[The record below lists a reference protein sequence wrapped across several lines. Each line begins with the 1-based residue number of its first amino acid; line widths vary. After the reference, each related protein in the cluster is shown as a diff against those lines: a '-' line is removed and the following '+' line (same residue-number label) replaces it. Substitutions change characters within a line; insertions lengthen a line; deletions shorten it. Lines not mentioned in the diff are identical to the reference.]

1 MKILIVNDDSVN
13 ASQLLPLIKWCQKLG
28 QVTTIVPKQEQ
39 SGKSQSI
46 ELHKAF
52 QVKQVE
58 LEPGIWAYTVDSS
71 PADCVRFGILGLKM
85 KFDLVIS
92 GINRGFNMGR
102 DIMYS
107 GTAGAVFEAVSLGV
121 KAVAISTG
129 PEFYD
134 RATEPLDQ
142 VLDFFLRHRLM
153 EKCDLYNV
161 NVVPDAK
168 GIRITRQGGH
178 FYSDDFVHQGNDMYL
193 PVGKRVYE
201 NQKDLTIDSD
211 CVIAGYI
218 SIMPL
223 TIDRADVPVYRELE
237 YLNELESAPV

>member
-1 MKILIVNDDSVN
+1 MRILITNDDSIN
-13 ASQLLPLIKWCQKLG
+13 AKQLLPLIRWCQKLG
-28 QVTTIVPKQEQ
+28 EVTVIVPKYEQ

-46 ELHKAF
+46 ELHKPF
-52 QVKQVE
+52 QIKQVM
-58 LEPGIWAYTVDSS
+58 LEDVPVTTVDSS
-71 PADCVRFGILGLKM
+71 PADCIRYAVLGLK
-85 KFDLVIS
+85 KTYDLVIS

-107 GTAGAVFEAVSLGV
+107 GTAGGVFEAVSLGL

-134 RATEPLDQ
+134 RAIEPLDQ
-142 VLDFFLRHRLM
+142 VLEFFKAHKLM
-153 EKCDLYNV
+153 DICDLYNV

-178 FYSDDFVHQGNDMYL
+178 FYSDDFLHQGNDMYM
-193 PVGKRVYE
+193 PHGKCVYK
-201 NQKDLTIDSD
+201 NVHDLTLDTD
-211 CVIAGYI
+211 CVMSGYI

-223 TIDRADVPVYRELE
+223 TIDRANMVVYDQLTA
-237 YLNELESAPV
+237 LNEQ

>member
-1 MKILIVNDDSVN
+1 MRILLVNDDSIS
-13 ASQLLPLIKWCQKLG
+13 AAQLIPLIQWCQKLG
-28 QVTTIVPKQEQ
+28 EVTTVVPKYEQ

-46 ELHKAF
+46 ELHKPF
-52 QVKQVE
+52 EIKQVA
-58 LEPGIWAYTVDSS
+58 LEPGITVYTVDSS
-71 PADCVRFGILGLKM
+71 PADCVRYAVLGM
-85 KFDLVIS
+85 KQKYDLVIS

-107 GTAGAVFEAVSLGV
+107 GTAGAVFEAVSLGL

-134 RATEPLDQ
+134 RAIEPLDQ
-142 VLDFFLRHRLM
+142 VLDFFRAHKLM
-153 EKCDLYNV
+153 DLCSLYNV

-178 FYSDDFVHQGNDMYL
+178 FYSDDFVHEGNDMYM
-193 PVGKRVYE
+193 PHGKCVYK
-201 NQKDLTIDSD
+201 NQNDLTLDTD
-211 CVIAGYI
+211 CVMNGYI

-223 TIDRADVPVYRELE
+223 TIDRADGEVYRKLIH
-237 YLNELESAPV
+237 LND

>member
-1 MKILIVNDDSVN
+1 MRILITNDDSIS
-13 ASQLLPLIKWCQKLG
+13 AKQLLPLIRWCQKLG
-28 QVTTIVPKQEQ
+28 EVTVIVPKFEQ

-46 ELHKAF
+46 ELHKPF
-52 QVKQVE
+52 EIKRVMLEDVE
-58 LEPGIWAYTVDSS
+58 VITVDSS
-71 PADCVRFGILGLKM
+71 PADCIRYGVLGM
-85 KFDLVIS
+85 KQHYDLVIS

-107 GTAGAVFEAVSLGV
+107 GTAGGVFEAVSLGL

-134 RATEPLDQ
+134 RAIEPLDQ
-142 VLDFFLRHRLM
+142 VLEFFKAHKLM

-161 NVVPDAK
+161 NVVPEAK

-178 FYSDDFVHQGNDMYL
+178 FYSDDFVHQGNDMYM
-193 PVGKRVYE
+193 PHGKCVYE
-201 NQKDLTIDSD
+201 NRNDLTLDTD
-211 CVIAGYI
+211 CVMNGYI

-223 TIDRADVPVYRELE
+223 TIDRADMVVYHQLTEL
-237 YLNELESAPV
+237 NR

>member
-1 MKILIVNDDSVN
+1 MKILITNDDSIS
-13 ASQLLPLIKWCQKLG
+13 AGQLLPLIRWCQKLG
-28 QVTTIVPKQEQ
+28 EVTVIVPKYEQ

-52 QVKQVE
+52 EIKKVQLAPDVT
-58 LEPGIWAYTVDSS
+58 AYTVDSS
-71 PADCVRFGILGLKM
+71 PADCVRYAVLGM
-85 KFDLVIS
+85 KQQYDLVIS

-107 GTAGAVFEAVSLGV
+107 GTAGGVFEAVSLGL
-121 KAVAISTG
+121 KAIAISTG

-134 RATEPLDQ
+134 RAIEPLDQ
-142 VLDFFLRHRLM
+142 VLEFFKTHKLL

-161 NVVPDAK
+161 NVVPDPK

-178 FYSDDFVHQGNDMYL
+178 FYSDDFIHEGNDMYM
-193 PVGKRVYE
+193 PHGKCVYE
-201 NQKDLTIDSD
+201 NKNDLTLDTD
-211 CVIAGYI
+211 CVMSGYI

-223 TIDRADVPVYRELE
+223 TIDRADPEVYRELI
-237 YLNELESAPV
+237 YLNEA

>member
-1 MKILIVNDDSVN
+1 MRILVVNDDSVS
-13 ASQLLPLIKWCQKLG
+13 APQLIPLIKWCQKLG
-28 QVTTIVPKQEQ
+28 DVTTVVPKHEQ

-46 ELHKAF
+46 ELHKPF
-52 QVKQVE
+52 EIKLVE
-58 LEPGIWAYTVDSS
+58 LEPGISVYTVDSS
-71 PADCVRFGILGLKM
+71 PADCVRYAVLGM
-85 KFDLVIS
+85 KQHYDLVIS

-107 GTAGAVFEAVSLGV
+107 GTAGAVFEAVSLGL

-134 RATEPLDQ
+134 RAIEPLDQ
-142 VLDFFLRHRLM
+142 VLAFFREHKLM

-178 FYSDDFVHQGNDMYL
+178 FYSDDFIHEGNDMYM
-193 PVGKRVYE
+193 PHGKRVYE
-201 NQKDLTIDSD
+201 NRNDLTLDTD
-211 CVIAGYI
+211 CVMNGYI

-223 TIDRADVPVYRELE
+223 TIDRADPAVLCQLQ
-237 YLNELESAPV
+237 YLNN

>member
-1 MKILIVNDDSVN
+1 MAMKILITNDDSVT
-13 ASQLLPLIKWCQKLG
+13 ASQLLPLIRWCQKLG
-28 QVTTIVPKQEQ
+28 DVTVIVPKFEQ

-46 ELHKAF
+46 ELHKPF
-52 QVKQVE
+52 EIKQTM
-58 LEPGIWAYTVDSS
+58 LEDIPVTTVDSS
-71 PADCVRFGILGLKM
+71 PADCVRYAVLGQKQHY
-85 KFDLVIS
+85 DLVIS

-107 GTAGAVFEAVSLGV
+107 GTAGGVFEAVSLGL

-134 RATEPLDQ
+134 RAIEPLDQ
-142 VLDFFLRHRLM
+142 VLEFFKTHKLM

-178 FYSDDFVHQGNDMYL
+178 FYSDDFVHQGNDLYM
-193 PVGKRVYE
+193 PVGKCVYQ
-201 NQKDLTIDSD
+201 NRNDLTLDSD
-211 CVIAGYI
+211 CVMNGYI

-223 TIDRADVPVYRELE
+223 TIDRADMNVYQELLH
-237 YLNELESAPV
+237 LNG

>member
-1 MKILIVNDDSVN
+1 MRILITNDDSIN
-13 ASQLLPLIKWCQKLG
+13 AKQLLPLIRWCQKLG
-28 QVTTIVPKQEQ
+28 EVTVIVPKYEQ

-46 ELHKAF
+46 ELHKPF
-52 QVKQVE
+52 EIKQVM
-58 LEPGIWAYTVDSS
+58 LEDVPVTTVDSS
-71 PADCVRFGILGLKM
+71 PADCIRYAVLGLK
-85 KFDLVIS
+85 KTYDLVIS

-107 GTAGAVFEAVSLGV
+107 GTAGGVFEAVSLGL

-134 RATEPLDQ
+134 RAIEPLDQ
-142 VLDFFLRHRLM
+142 VLEFFKAHKLM
-153 EKCDLYNV
+153 DICDLYNV

-178 FYSDDFVHQGNDMYL
+178 FYSDDFVHQGNNMYM
-193 PVGKRVYE
+193 PHGKCVYK
-201 NQKDLTIDSD
+201 NINDLTLDTD
-211 CVIAGYI
+211 CVMNGYI

-223 TIDRADVPVYRELE
+223 TIDRANMVVYDQLTA
-237 YLNELESAPV
+237 LNEQ

>member
-1 MKILIVNDDSVN
+1 MRILITNDDSIS
-13 ASQLLPLIKWCQKLG
+13 ASQLLPLIRWCQKLG
-28 QVTTIVPKQEQ
+28 EVTVIVPKYEQ

-46 ELHKAF
+46 ELHKPF
-52 QVKQVE
+52 EIKKTMLEDVE
-58 LEPGIWAYTVDSS
+58 VITVDSS
-71 PADCVRFGILGLKM
+71 PADCVRYAVLGLKQTY
-85 KFDLVIS
+85 DLVVS

-107 GTAGAVFEAVSLGV
+107 GTAGGVFEAVSLGL

-134 RATEPLDQ
+134 RAIEPLDQ
-142 VLDFFLRHRLM
+142 VLEFFKANKLM

-178 FYSDDFVHQGNDMYL
+178 FYSDDFVHQGNDMYM
-193 PVGKRVYE
+193 PVGKCVYE
-201 NQKDLTIDSD
+201 NHNDLTLDSD
-211 CVIAGYI
+211 CVMSGYI

-223 TIDRADVPVYRELE
+223 TIDRADPEIYRQLSV
-237 YLNELESAPV
+237 LNN

>member
-1 MKILIVNDDSVN
+1 MRILVVNDDSVS
-13 ASQLLPLIKWCQKLG
+13 APQLIPLIKWCQKLG
-28 QVTTIVPKQEQ
+28 DVTTVVPKHEQ

-46 ELHKAF
+46 ELHKPF
-52 QVKQVE
+52 EIKLIE
-58 LEPGIWAYTVDSS
+58 LEPGISVYTVDSS
-71 PADCVRFGILGLKM
+71 PADCVRYAVLGM
-85 KFDLVIS
+85 KQHYDLVIS

-107 GTAGAVFEAVSLGV
+107 GTAGAVFEAVSLGL

-134 RATEPLDQ
+134 RAIEPLDQ
-142 VLDFFLRHRLM
+142 VLAFFREHKLM

-178 FYSDDFVHQGNDMYL
+178 FYSDDFIHEGNDMYM
-193 PVGKRVYE
+193 PHGKRVYE
-201 NQKDLTIDSD
+201 NQNDLTLDTD
-211 CVIAGYI
+211 CVMNGYI

-223 TIDRADVPVYRELE
+223 TINRADVDVYRQLIH
-237 YLNELESAPV
+237 LND

>member
-1 MKILIVNDDSVN
+1 MKILVVNDDSVS
-13 ASQLLPLIKWCQKLG
+13 ASQLIPLIKWCQKLG
-28 QVTTIVPKQEQ
+28 EVTTVVPKFEQ

-46 ELHKAF
+46 ELHKPF
-52 QVKQVE
+52 EIKKVE
-58 LEPGIWAYTVDSS
+58 LEPGITAITVDSS
-71 PADCVRFGILGLKM
+71 PADCVRYAVLGM
-85 KFDLVIS
+85 KQKYDLVIS

-107 GTAGAVFEAVSLGV
+107 GTAGAVFEAVSLGL

-134 RATEPLDQ
+134 RAIEPLDQ
-142 VLDFFLRHRLM
+142 VLDFFQEHKLM

-178 FYSDDFVHQGNDMYL
+178 FYSDDFIHEGNDMYM
-193 PVGKRVYE
+193 PHGKCVYE
-201 NQKDLTIDSD
+201 NKNDMTLDTD
-211 CVIAGYI
+211 CVMNGYI

-223 TIDRADVPVYRELE
+223 TIDRADPAVLAQLE
-237 YLNELESAPV
+237 YLND

>member
-1 MKILIVNDDSVN
+1 MRILITNDDSIS
-13 ASQLLPLIKWCQKLG
+13 AKQLIPLIRWCQKLG
-28 QVTTIVPKQEQ
+28 DVTVIVPKYEQ

-46 ELHKAF
+46 ELHKPF
-52 QVKQVE
+52 EIKQTM
-58 LEPGIWAYTVDSS
+58 LEDIPVTTVDSS
-71 PADCVRFGILGLKM
+71 PADCVRYAVLGLKQNY
-85 KFDLVIS
+85 DLVIS

-107 GTAGAVFEAVSLGV
+107 GTAGGVFEAVSLGL

-134 RATEPLDQ
+134 RAIEPLDQ
-142 VLDFFLRHRLM
+142 VLEFFKEHKLM
-153 EKCDLYNV
+153 DKCDLYNV

-178 FYSDDFVHQGNDMYL
+178 FYSDDFVPQGNDLYM
-193 PVGKRVYE
+193 PVGKCVYQ
-201 NQKDLTIDSD
+201 NRNDLTLDSD
-211 CVIAGYI
+211 CVMSGYI

-223 TIDRADVPVYRELE
+223 TIDRADPAVYQELAS
-237 YLNELESAPV
+237 LNK

>member
-1 MKILIVNDDSVN
+1 MKILITNDDSVT
-13 ASQLLPLIKWCQKLG
+13 ASQLLPLIRWCQKLG
-28 QVTTIVPKQEQ
+28 DVTVIVPKFEQ

-46 ELHKAF
+46 ELHKPF
-52 QVKQVE
+52 EIKQTM
-58 LEPGIWAYTVDSS
+58 LEDIPVTTVDSS
-71 PADCVRFGILGLKM
+71 PADCVRYAVLGQKQHY
-85 KFDLVIS
+85 DLVIS

-107 GTAGAVFEAVSLGV
+107 GTAGGVFEAVSLGL

-134 RATEPLDQ
+134 RAIEPLDQ
-142 VLDFFLRHRLM
+142 VLEFFKTHKLM

-178 FYSDDFVHQGNDMYL
+178 FYSDDFVHQGNDLYM
-193 PVGKRVYE
+193 PVGKCVYQ
-201 NQKDLTIDSD
+201 NRNDLTLDSD
-211 CVIAGYI
+211 CVMNGYI

-223 TIDRADVPVYRELE
+223 TIDRADMNVYQELLH
-237 YLNELESAPV
+237 LNG